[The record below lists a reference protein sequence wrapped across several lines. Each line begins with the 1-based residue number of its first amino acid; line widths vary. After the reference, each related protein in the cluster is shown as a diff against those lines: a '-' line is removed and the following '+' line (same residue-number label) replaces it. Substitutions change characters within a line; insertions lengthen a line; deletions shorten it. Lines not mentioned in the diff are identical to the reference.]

1 MAITDDEIIQL
12 ASISGFNKD
21 DFDEYKVYRTDSS
34 DPAHQETDY
43 LLEGGDPVGCWS
55 SIYQG
60 QFQFI
65 LGKLPQSSDE
75 VDDNGDLI
83 PFTWPTIKDAD
94 SVYTEWTGD
103 TE

>member
-1 MAITDDEIIQL
+1 M
-12 ASISGFNKD
+12 
-21 DFDEYKVYRTDSS
+21 
-34 DPAHQETDY
+34 
-43 LLEGGDPVGCWS
+43 
-55 SIYQG
+55 YQG